1 MTNFRALL
9 LKISDELTSEN
20 FSSMRFVCRDVIPAG
35 RLEHFRR
42 PIDMFVEFERLNRLD
57 EKNRDFLASI
67 LVQIG
72 RPDLRNLLLEITDST
87 GNVQEKAYQM
97 LLAWQR
103 TMSKKATVQALMD
116 GLARSGRRDLCEMTE
131 EIMEKDEKQ
140 TKSQEFD
147 LRSLQENLP
156 KREPQEKDEPDST
169 GRGVQPRNSSWNST
183 PPSTSEPLLRTN
195 EESTGI
201 PSTADGANVVADSGH
216 QASEGLSTPVQEMAR
231 GKRVLDKLGNYLDP
245 EKYIVTDLLGT
256 GGFGKVYLCMRKDD
270 IKQLYAVK
278 LVDLGENDSVTKTK
292 TDALL
297 KEIKTLRTLNNPFII
312 KFCHSETEHNTL
324 AMFMEYMPGGSISQL
339 LRDKGPLVE
348 ETVRQ
353 YVWQILKGL
362 SFLHDVN
369 IIHRDLKG
377 ANILLD
383 KEKRFLKLTD
393 FGIAHA
399 VEGVVTSTGVYASS
413 SFTASVY
420 WTSPEL
426 MLGERYGKN
435 TDIWSLGCT
444 IIEML
449 FGKPP
454 LHLDDITNHM
464 QAMLRI
470 STYRVNVPDSASDI
484 CKNFLAKCICPR
496 KGRSSAEA
504 LLESDYPIPCQ
515 DGAQLPKP
523 DDQNTKPD
531 DQNSKPDNQQPTVDD
546 QQPKL
551 DDQQPKLD
559 DQ

>member
-20 FSSMRFVCRDVIPAG
+20 LSSMRFVCRDVIPAG

-87 GNVQEKAYQM
+87 GNVQQVYWKVLGRKLGLKENIIESIDVDYRRIQEKAYQM

-183 PPSTSEPLLRTN
+183 PPSSLEREPLLRTN

-201 PSTADGANVVADSGH
+201 PSTADGANVVSDSGH
-216 QASEGLSTPVQEMAR
+216 QASEGLSTPVQEMARGKRVLDKLGNYLDPEKYIVTDLLGTGGFGKASEGLSTPVQEMAR

-270 IKQLYAVK
+270 NKQLAVK
-278 LVDLGENDSVTKTK
+278 LVDLGENDSVTKIK

-324 AMFMEYMPGGSISQL
+324 AMFMEYMPGVRSI
-339 LRDKGPLVE
+339 
-348 ETVRQ
+348 
-353 YVWQILKGL
+353 
-362 SFLHDVN
+362 
-369 IIHRDLKG
+369 
-377 ANILLD
+377 
-383 KEKRFLKLTD
+383 
-393 FGIAHA
+393 
-399 VEGVVTSTGVYASS
+399 
-413 SFTASVY
+413 
-420 WTSPEL
+420 
-426 MLGERYGKN
+426 
-435 TDIWSLGCT
+435 
-444 IIEML
+444 
-449 FGKPP
+449 
-454 LHLDDITNHM
+454 
-464 QAMLRI
+464 
-470 STYRVNVPDSASDI
+470 
-484 CKNFLAKCICPR
+484 
-496 KGRSSAEA
+496 
-504 LLESDYPIPCQ
+504 
-515 DGAQLPKP
+515 
-523 DDQNTKPD
+523 
-531 DQNSKPDNQQPTVDD
+531 
-546 QQPKL
+546 
-551 DDQQPKLD
+551 
-559 DQ
+559 